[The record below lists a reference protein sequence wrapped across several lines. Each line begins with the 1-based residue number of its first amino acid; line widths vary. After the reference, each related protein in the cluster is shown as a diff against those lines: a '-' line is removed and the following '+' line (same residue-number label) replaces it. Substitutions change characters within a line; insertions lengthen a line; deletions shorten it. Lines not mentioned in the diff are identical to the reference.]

1 MFLEVILPVINETF
15 KITIPDEIKDRFITD
30 DLEAIVYLDIEG
42 SKVIASLNFR
52 YGNVEFNSFES
63 PSKRLYNFKTSFR

>member
-1 MFLEVILPVINETF
+1 MKLL

-63 PSKRLYNFKTSFR
+63 QVKRLYNFKTSFR